1 MIITSEWTIHLQ
13 DCDKKILLKT
23 MCNNIQ
29 DSKTTKIAPKP
40 ITKQQVITS
49 EWTL

>member
-1 MIITSEWTIHLQ
+1 MTITSEWTIHLQ

-23 MCNNIQ
+23 MCNNIL
-29 DSKTTKIAPKP
+29 DSKTTKITPKTS
-40 ITKQQVITS
+40 TKQAIAS

>member
-1 MIITSEWTIHLQ
+1 MIISSEWKIHLE

-29 DSKTTKIAPKP
+29 DFKTRKIAPKTN
-40 ITKQQVITS
+40 TKQQVITS

>member
-1 MIITSEWTIHLQ
+1 MNETIHLQ

-23 MCNNIQ
+23 MGNNIQ
-29 DSKTTKIAPKP
+29 DSKTTNITPKTN
-40 ITKQQVITS
+40 TKQQVITS

>member
-1 MIITSEWTIHLQ
+1 MNEIIHLQ

-23 MCNNIQ
+23 MCNNIL
-29 DSKTTKIAPKP
+29 DSKAIKILPKTS
-40 ITKQQVITS
+40 TKQAIAS